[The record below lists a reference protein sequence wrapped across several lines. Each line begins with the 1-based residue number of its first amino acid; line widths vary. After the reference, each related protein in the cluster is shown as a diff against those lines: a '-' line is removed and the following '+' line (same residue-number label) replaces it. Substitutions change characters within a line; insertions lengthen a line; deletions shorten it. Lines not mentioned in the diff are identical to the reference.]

1 MKVGGPWYSLW
12 MFFSRITFPCPS
24 VCPPPPGLP
33 WTWKIL
39 RPVDLSRGDMLV
51 PNGSI
56 IFCPTSWNAH
66 VMTGTW
72 NSHVRP
78 ELSSIGG
85 RCDKK
90 EVSPHLC
97 GESWIK
103 IIWKRIE
110 IVLHLRQ
117 CYLGFDY
124 SHCWTCNRTL
134 RIADLCV
141 SIFLTLGSE
150 WDNIYL
156 RILRSESSDSPAL
169 WKLWSSVGFRNSCK
183 NKATFQDSF
192 KIP

>member
-1 MKVGGPWYSLW
+1 MKVGGPCYSSW

-24 VCPPPPGLP
+24 VCPPPPGLHDRGRFFSQ
-33 WTWKIL
+33 WN
-39 RPVDLSRGDMLV
+39 LSTGDMSL

-78 ELSSIGG
+78 ELSSTGG
-85 RCDKK
+85 ICDKK
-90 EVSPHLC
+90 EVGPHLC
-97 GESWIK
+97 GETCTK

-110 IVLHLRQ
+110 IVLYLRQ

-124 SHCWTCNRTL
+124 NRCWTCNLTL

-150 WDNIYL
+150 WDNIY
-156 RILRSESSDSPAL
+156 
-169 WKLWSSVGFRNSCK
+169 
-183 NKATFQDSF
+183 
-192 KIP
+192 